1 MPGSVWTASWDP
13 AGVKS
18 AAARSNAVLND
29 PLCKLPESPM
39 RFAMRRPPIGS
50 AGMAR
55 RASHYD
61 RVMDSPPATIPV
73 VRLKIERRSSHPWIF
88 QKMVEKPAT
97 RIPNGSVADVL
108 DRDGKW
114 VGRGFYNAHSRIS
127 LRILTT
133 DANEVIDSGWF
144 ARTIARAVEL
154 RRDVLKLDTVTDAYR
169 VMHSEADGLSGLV
182 VDRFGPLF
190 VMEFFAAGMYRQRD
204 AIQAALSDQFP
215 GAQFYWFA
223 EEHVAKQESFDCR
236 SPEPPPP
243 FTIAEHGVRFRV
255 APGTKHKTGFFADQR
270 DNRKTLAGFCAG
282 KRVLDLCCNT
292 GGFAVYAK
300 VLGNAT
306 DVTGID
312 LDELAVALAKQ
323 NANLNQVRVTFT
335 QADIFAWLRD
345 VLPSG
350 NRFDVVVL
358 DPAKMTR
365 DRDAVDQALKKYLDM
380 NRLALQ
386 AVTPGGIFLTCSC
399 TGLVSEETFL
409 DTVRRAAWQ
418 AGRTVQIIK
427 VAGAGGDHPFL
438 AQVQEGRYLK
448 AVFCRVE

>member
-1 MPGSVWTASWDP
+1 
-13 AGVKS
+13 
-18 AAARSNAVLND
+18 
-29 PLCKLPESPM
+29 
-39 RFAMRRPPIGS
+39 
-50 AGMAR
+50 
-55 RASHYD
+55 
-61 RVMDSPPATIPV
+61 MDSPPTTLTV

-88 QKMVEKPAT
+88 QKMVEKPT
-97 RIPNGSVADVL
+97 TKVPNGSVVDVL

-133 DANEVIDSGWF
+133 DPTELIDAGWF
-144 ARTIARAVEL
+144 GRSIARAVEL
-154 RRDVLKLDTVTDAYR
+154 RRDVLKLDAVTDAYR
-169 VMHSEADGLSGLV
+169 VVHSEADGLSGLV
-182 VDRFGPLF
+182 VDRFGPLLI
-190 VMEFFAAGMYRQRD
+190 MEFFAAGMYRQRD
-204 AIQAALSDQFP
+204 AIQSALSDQYP
-215 GAQFYWFA
+215 DARFYWFA

-243 FTIAEHGVRFRV
+243 FTITEHGVRFRV

-312 LDELAVALAKQ
+312 LDEQAIALAKQ

-345 VLPSG
+345 ILPSG
-350 NRFDVVVL
+350 SRFDVVVL

-386 AVTPGGIFLTCSC
+386 AVAKGGIFLTCSC

-409 DTVRRAAWQ
+409 DTIRRAAWQ
-418 AGRTVQIIK
+418 AGRTVQVVKI
-427 VAGAGGDHPFL
+427 AGAGGDHPFL
-438 AQVQEGRYLK
+438 AHVQEGRYLK
-448 AVFCRVE
+448 AVFCRVQ